1 MYVAVFQ
8 PRIFVS
14 LMAISIEDQTVSSTT
29 KVLLHLFKGRTAW
42 SYKARCGY
50 INSLRY
56 NFFYVYVVKYLTR
69 RKYSSKVH
77 LFPKFSKSITSSLQC
92 RRFVFSSRSKSCTF
106 CILTPFV
113 VSRVSS
119 FVLSDRTV
127 TSEIAHEL
135 DHSKYVGKLSQL
147 RWRIRDISET
157 SLHNTVRPNEVCL
170 STVHS
175 ILLSLLI
182 LQEF

>member
-1 MYVAVFQ
+1 MC
-8 PRIFVS
+8 P
-14 LMAISIEDQTVSSTT
+14 TSS
-29 KVLLHLFKGRTAW
+29 A
-42 SYKARCGY
+42 
-50 INSLRY
+50 
-56 NFFYVYVVKYLTR
+56 YVVKYFTT

-77 LFPKFSKSITSSLQC
+77 LFPKFSKSISSVQC

-127 TSEIAHEL
+127 TTEIAHEL

-147 RWRIRDISET
+147 CWRIRDISET
-157 SLHNTVRPNEVCL
+157 PLHNTVRPNEVCP
-170 STVHS
+170 STVMASCYLSSFSKSSSSHGTWS
-175 ILLSLLI
+175 YTLLSSTH
-182 LQEF
+182 FVDP